1 MIRSHCQK
9 LRVVEK
15 LSGAHLLIPSESSLA
30 VRAYF
35 PCDLEDHSVAS
46 GYCKSDD
53 FDNLHAF
60 LNSFKL
66 ALVLFIL
73 PLDKQREQLDNPS
86 SFLHRAQR
94 LVRSV
99 TISADANAVSRRICS
114 IYCEKYTPLTSRFL
128 DIIGQD
134 YSRLSPIGHQKRYN
148 DLDISLQC
156 HEKEGS
162 QTRLL

>member
-1 MIRSHCQK
+1 MLRSHCQK

-35 PCDLEDHSVAS
+35 PCDLEEHSVVS
-46 GYCKSDD
+46 DCKSDD

-86 SFLHRAQR
+86 SFFHRAQR
-94 LVRSV
+94 LVQSV
-99 TISADANAVSRRICS
+99 TINADANAVSRRICS
-114 IYCEKYTPLTSRFL
+114 NSCEKSTPLTTRFL
-128 DIIGQD
+128 NITGQD
-134 YSRLSPIGHQKRYN
+134 YSH
-148 DLDISLQC
+148 IS
-156 HEKEGS
+156 S
-162 QTRLL
+162 IRR